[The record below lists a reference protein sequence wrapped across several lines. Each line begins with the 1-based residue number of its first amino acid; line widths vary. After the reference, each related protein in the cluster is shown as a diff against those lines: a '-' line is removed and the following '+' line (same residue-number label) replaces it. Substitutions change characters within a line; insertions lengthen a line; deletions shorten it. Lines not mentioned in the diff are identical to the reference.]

1 MKRARLSNCM
11 FKDSLFKHFSRNLT
25 ELVIAKKVIDVQSH
39 HMDILSKLIQDG
51 FQLTKLKL
59 LSISCMVSE
68 EALLVLIG
76 KTPFPE
82 LEVIKIDN

>member
-1 MKRARLSNCM
+1 
-11 FKDSLFKHFSRNLT
+11 
-25 ELVIAKKVIDVQSH
+25 
-39 HMDILSKLIQDG
+39 MDILSKLIQDG